1 MRIVLLHFLDIENK
15 KYSDILKKLADTA
28 SKNGHQIDVV
38 NGMTETDSFRIT
50 PYDYAAVV
58 CAGTGFFSGKI
69 PSQVAEVLAVCGTAS
84 GKKGCALIVK
94 GGLAPQK
101 TCRNLMHVMEKEG
114 MLLDYFDII
123 ESPDHAAYV
132 GKKIG

>member
-84 GKKGCALIVK
+84 GKKGCACK
-94 GGLAPQK
+94 RRTCAAKNMPESNACNGKRRYAAGL
-101 TCRNLMHVMEKEG
+101 
-114 MLLDYFDII
+114 F
-123 ESPDHAAYV
+123 
-132 GKKIG
+132 